1 MSKPAS
7 TSCPFCE
14 KQGLPI
20 LPLRYAVARTDFDEA
35 LPHWQAL
42 DLPSG
47 TGGGVTDI
55 RLPDESAKYTTRLL
69 RPGYL
74 YVFNEARGEWKAYLV
89 TTLGYLYEFDI
100 ENVTPPDAD
109 DIEFSCFRTGEEFV
123 ARCITVPDAR
133 NATKLWLGFSPT
145 AWTAAVL
152 ARHRKQAYRER
163 HMRVIDV
170 QQWVGGNSGQ
180 PHTAEFTRLT
190 TVVNEFARAGV
201 EREARQALPT
211 LRQMHDPET
220 GEQRMVTDLP
230 ADEVWAYPTF
240 NFSPH
245 EFHGFGHEAEGLVAW
260 AEKAADNL
268 GVPAML
274 VILDD
279 PTAITME
286 LGALMGARLSD
297 FLAQDSLQRPL
308 AISSLVASL
317 EEAIRNNAELDQ
329 IRSAQNRAVWKAHPW
344 NHPLYIGVRDGRTAL
359 VQHHERR
366 LRSDRAYKAQWD
378 AKLEAARQQ
387 AADGLTDD
395 YLEDVAEKAW
405 RKYQDKLQPGEP
417 EHWLQTVYQPQL
429 EAYDQQVL
437 VPLAHA
443 HQSWLRSP
451 ATLASLECNH
461 DDADGESGAGY
472 VQSLLLCIQD
482 TQQNKICFDNYADW
496 LSANASDPKNLLQRA
511 LLHNQREVIEAL
523 DGAVPGSGLTKEA
536 LPKVEW
542 HRLIRLYRGS
552 LTHVSVGGQTLAA
565 QLLVALGGPIMKV
578 LDGMVDHTV
587 GRTLVALGVIA
598 HAPIIPV
605 SHAGT
610 VDQAMDVMVG
620 LMKQVNPDG
629 LGDVDADLLKRR
641 LEIRSRGKRKVIQ
654 NRGPDGRFAPGEVRL
669 RVDRFAIG
677 QLDGKGGAAERA
689 DRAALAVLSMDE
701 WPRNGIARFR
711 AMFGTDSRLAVV
723 GLILQA
729 IGANQ
734 IAGKLDETMAHRRVE
749 STWRFRSSVVA
760 IIGGVGQLFHD
771 GIINGS
777 KAGSVRLARAAGS
790 MWNKALGLMSRVAG
804 FAAGAIIAVVD
815 FGNAISEIRK
825 RNVGMFWLYAASAVV
840 GVGAAAALG
849 GLLGATIF
857 GLSATGVGLVLV
869 LIGIAI
875 ALTIDFFKTDELQ
888 EWAERCFFGAL
899 GAEKRYQ
906 DLEQEMAQFDV
917 VMKALGPKKKEE
929 DAGGEEAPDLVPS
942 AG

>member
-1 MSKPAS
+1 M
-7 TSCPFCE
+7 
-14 KQGLPI
+14 
-20 LPLRYAVARTDFDEA
+20 
-35 LPHWQAL
+35 
-42 DLPSG
+42 
-47 TGGGVTDI
+47 
-55 RLPDESAKYTTRLL
+55 
-69 RPGYL
+69 
-74 YVFNEARGEWKAYLV
+74 
-89 TTLGYLYEFDI
+89 
-100 ENVTPPDAD
+100 
-109 DIEFSCFRTGEEFV
+109 
-123 ARCITVPDAR
+123 
-133 NATKLWLGFSPT
+133 
-145 AWTAAVL
+145 
-152 ARHRKQAYRER
+152 
-163 HMRVIDV
+163 
-170 QQWVGGNSGQ
+170 
-180 PHTAEFTRLT
+180 
-190 TVVNEFARAGV
+190 
-201 EREARQALPT
+201 
-211 LRQMHDPET
+211 
-220 GEQRMVTDLP
+220 
-230 ADEVWAYPTF
+230 
-240 NFSPH
+240 
-245 EFHGFGHEAEGLVAW
+245 
-260 AEKAADNL
+260 
-268 GVPAML
+268 
-274 VILDD
+274 
-279 PTAITME
+279 
-286 LGALMGARLSD
+286 
-297 FLAQDSLQRPL
+297 
-308 AISSLVASL
+308 
-317 EEAIRNNAELDQ
+317 
-329 IRSAQNRAVWKAHPW
+329 
-344 NHPLYIGVRDGRTAL
+344 
-359 VQHHERR
+359 
-366 LRSDRAYKAQWD
+366 
-378 AKLEAARQQ
+378 
-387 AADGLTDD
+387 
-395 YLEDVAEKAW
+395 EDVAEKAW
-405 RKYQDKLQPGEP
+405 KKYQDKLQPGEP

-701 WPRNGIARFR
+701 WPRNGISRFR

-825 RNVGMFWLYAASAVV
+825 GNVGMFWLYAASAVV

-888 EWAERCFFGAL
+888 EWVERCFFGAL

-906 DLEQEMAQFDV
+906 DWEQEMAQFDV